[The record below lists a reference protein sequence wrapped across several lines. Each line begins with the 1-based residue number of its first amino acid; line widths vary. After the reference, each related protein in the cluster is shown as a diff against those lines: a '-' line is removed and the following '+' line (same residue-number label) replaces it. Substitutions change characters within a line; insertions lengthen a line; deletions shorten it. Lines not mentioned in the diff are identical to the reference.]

1 MHLEFKITMKTSFHE
16 DTITAPATP
25 PGIGALSIIRISGPA
40 SIEIIDKVFK
50 GKKKIADAESHTLH
64 YGIIADDLNAIDDV
78 VVSVFRKPNSFTGE
92 ESVEISSHGSP
103 FIQSRI
109 IELLVKKGA
118 RPAEPGEFTRRAF
131 LNNRID
137 LAQAEAVA
145 DLINSSSQA
154 SLRGARNQLDGLLS
168 SKVKTLKDALVN
180 VSSLIELELDFSEED
195 IVLIKKSEISTKIEE
210 IKSEIEKLLQSFSF
224 GKFLRDGV
232 NIAIVGKPNT
242 GKSSLL
248 NYLLKESRAIVS
260 STPGTTRDIIR
271 EDLLIDGFLFRL
283 FDTAG
288 IRESVDE
295 IEIEGV
301 FRSRNAV
308 KNADLAVF
316 MYDALG
322 EFPRDL
328 YDELLQ
334 VIPREKL
341 IIVLNKIDL
350 PHQDSPSLDV
360 KISAK
365 TGEGIN
371 NLLGIIKNRAFENT
385 NYTEKSIIV
394 TNIRQKECLSRAND
408 YLEKAA
414 ISCNSGLSG
423 EFIAADLRNAVESLS
438 EIIGEVTTNDILNN
452 IFMNFCIGK

>member
-1 MHLEFKITMKTSFHE
+1 LHPEFGITMKISFHE

-40 SIEIIDKVFK
+40 SIEIIDQVFK

-64 YGIIADDLNAIDDV
+64 YGVIADDFNTIDDV
-78 VVSVFRKPNSFTGE
+78 VVSVFKRPNSFTGE
-92 ESVEISSHGSP
+92 DSVEISSHGSP
-103 FIQSRI
+103 FIQSKI

-195 IVLIKKSEISTKIEE
+195 ITFIKKPEISAKIEG
-210 IKSEIEKLLQSFSF
+210 IKSEIEQLLQSFSF
-224 GKFLRDGV
+224 GKFLKDGI

-288 IRESVDE
+288 IRESEDE

-301 FRSRNAV
+301 LRSKNAL

-316 MYDALG
+316 IYDVLG

-328 YDELLQ
+328 YDELLG
-334 VIPREKL
+334 VIAREKL

-350 PHQDSPSLDV
+350 PHRHSPFMDV

-365 TGEGIN
+365 TGEGISD
-371 NLLGIIKNRAFENT
+371 LLRICLL
-385 NYTEKSIIV
+385 YT
-394 TNIRQKECLSRAND
+394 SR
-408 YLEKAA
+408 
-414 ISCNSGLSG
+414 C
-423 EFIAADLRNAVESLS
+423 V
-438 EIIGEVTTNDILNN
+438 
-452 IFMNFCIGK
+452 

>member
-1 MHLEFKITMKTSFHE
+1 MHPEINNTMKTSFHE

-40 SIEIIDKVFK
+40 AIEIIDKVFS
-50 GKKKIADAESHTLH
+50 GKRKIADAESHTLH
-64 YGIIADDLNAIDDV
+64 YGIIADEGITIDDV

-103 FIQSRI
+103 FIQNRI
-109 IELLVKKGA
+109 IDLLVKKGA

-195 IVLIKKSEISTKIEE
+195 IVFIKKSEISKKIEE
-210 IKSEIEKLLQSFSF
+210 IKTEIEKLLLSFSF
-224 GKFLRDGV
+224 GKFLRDGI
-232 NIAIVGKPNT
+232 NIAIAGKPNT

-271 EDLLIDGFLFRL
+271 EDILIDGFLFRL

-288 IRESVDE
+288 IRDSEDE

-322 EFPRDL
+322 DFPEDL
-328 YDELLQ
+328 YNELLQ

-350 PHQDSPSLDV
+350 PHQDSPFMDV

-371 NLLGIIKNRAFENT
+371 DLLAIIKNRAFENT

-394 TNIRQKECLSRAND
+394 TNIRQKDCLARAND
-408 YLEKAA
+408 YLEKAQ